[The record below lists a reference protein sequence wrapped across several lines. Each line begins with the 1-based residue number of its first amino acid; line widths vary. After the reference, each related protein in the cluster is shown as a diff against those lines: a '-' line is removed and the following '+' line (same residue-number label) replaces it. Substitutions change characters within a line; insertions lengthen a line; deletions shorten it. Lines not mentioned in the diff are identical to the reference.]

1 MPMVCSLEPDGV
13 NVNPVKSNPVKSNP
27 VILPSRPEME
37 RAYLERDAAFD
48 GVFFTAV
55 RTTKIFCRPTC
66 PARKPFPKNVE
77 FFASAPAAQLAGY
90 RACKRCRPLE
100 DSDQPVWV
108 SGLLALLAAQPNT
121 RFLDADL
128 KAQGIDP
135 STVRRYFRLTYGMG
149 FQAFNRA
156 QRLQRSRAQLE
167 AGVKIDTVILE
178 SGYESHSG
186 FRDAFVKTFGQTPG
200 ALRRK

>member
-1 MPMVCSLEPDGV
+1 
-13 NVNPVKSNPVKSNP
+13 
-27 VILPSRPEME
+27 ME

-77 FFASAPAAQLAGY
+77 FFANTQAAQLAGY

-108 SGLLALLAAQPNT
+108 SELLAALEAQPNK
-121 RFLDADL
+121 RFQDADL
-128 KAQGIDP
+128 KSQGVDP
-135 STVRRYFRLTYGMG
+135 STVRRYFMTRYAMS
-149 FQAFNRA
+149 FQAFTRA
-156 QRLQRSRAQLE
+156 QRLHRSRAQLE
-167 AGVKIDTVILE
+167 AGLNIDTVILE

-186 FRDAFVKTFGQTPG
+186 FRAAFTKAFGQTPG
-200 ALRRK
+200 MLQRK

>member
-1 MPMVCSLEPDGV
+1 
-13 NVNPVKSNPVKSNP
+13 
-27 VILPSRPEME
+27 ME

-77 FFASAPAAQLAGY
+77 FFASTGAAQLAGY

-121 RFLDADL
+121 RFQDADL
-128 KAQGIDP
+128 KARGIDP

-149 FQAFNRA
+149 FQAFSRA

-167 AGVKIDTVILE
+167 AGVEIDTVILE

-200 ALRRK
+200 AFRRK